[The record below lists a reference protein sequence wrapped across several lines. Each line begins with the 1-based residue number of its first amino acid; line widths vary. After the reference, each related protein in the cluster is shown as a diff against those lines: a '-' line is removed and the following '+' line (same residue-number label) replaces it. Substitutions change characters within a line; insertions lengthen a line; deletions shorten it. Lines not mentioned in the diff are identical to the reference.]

1 MTDFNLADLEKQ
13 RDSILKSGQTLII
26 AAQDSG
32 GFPQMGVTP
41 TIRMNGHFYIYPSRL
56 SAHVRAMLA
65 AGEAQFLIIEDEG
78 NAQNIWA
85 RKRIKFDSDIIEIKR
100 KSDEF
105 NEASKAFSKAHG
117 PTMDLI
123 RDFTDFHLLKL
134 LPREGVMVLGFAKAF
149 ALSGLNLQ
157 ITKHLSES

>member
-1 MTDFNLADLEKQ
+1 MIAKKKILFLTGVPINRTPILNYTI
-13 RDSILKSGQTLII
+13 DSLSLNQY
-26 AAQDSG
+26 DS
-32 GFPQMGVTP
+32 
-41 TIRMNGHFYIYPSRL
+41 N
-56 SAHVRAMLA
+56 
-65 AGEAQFLIIEDEG
+65 
-78 NAQNIWA
+78 
-85 RKRIKFDSDIIEIKR
+85 IIEIKR

-105 NEASKAFSKAHG
+105 NEACKAFSKAHG

-149 ALSGLNLQ
+149 ALSGLDLQ